1 MANHQHHKRH
11 DWTPCIDRDSQH
23 SGRLNVSI
31 TCGGPAARTPKNPT
45 IESCGNSCS
54 RLGAAL
60 KPTYGALARSRPL
73 PRCKAPVVTGSL
85 DRKTLSMPQSERAC
99 DDVGQDSRK
108 AYLTKVLAQ
117 GLLRYN
123 VPEFEDVSVSQTLAE
138 IPFNQVAGAAL
149 TIPADSQNR
158 SQDGR
163 LESSRG
169 RGGIRRAREVAG
181 EASKT
186 TRHQIPNVVI
196 GAVVLRIMIPHLG
209 E

>member
-1 MANHQHHKRH
+1 MWEFVFKARRGIEANLRGFGEVQ
-11 DWTPCIDRDSQH
+11 T
-23 SGRLNVSI
+23 
-31 TCGGPAARTPKNPT
+31 T
-45 IESCGNSCS
+45 
-54 RLGAAL
+54 
-60 KPTYGALARSRPL
+60 
-73 PRCKAPVVTGSL
+73 APVQGACGDRITGQEDSV
-85 DRKTLSMPQSERAC
+85 DAAIRGQAKQRAC